1 VANTFTTASDIPGLS
16 SKWVR
21 GNVYDVAAS
30 ILHELRLT
38 FLWPQLANGG
48 VGSSRQT
55 FRTMVAGHIAQINTN
70 GQWLYFYQSQS
81 FANAP

>member
-1 VANTFTTASDIPGLS
+1 MLSGMVLPGSYNSTVL
-16 SKWVR
+16 
-21 GNVYDVAAS
+21 S